1 MDQST
6 KGLQQLTSMFPGI
19 DAEVCEAVLSANNG
33 DMGASI
39 TTLLGM
45 SDPNFKSEEAIPIQ
59 ADDGFV
65 TSSSRLQIERDEEL
79 ARQLA
84 AEEDREYG
92 APPNPVNQQPQQQQ
106 SSPSG
111 FPDFSEELP
120 IIKEKIVQAADTT
133 KKKVKEWYD
142 KFKQSRDDQGQSN
155 TPLYTSLPGDEAD
168 NHILDEDFL
177 NNHSRRQ
184 NNPYISPLRS
194 RPEYGS
200 YGTDVTRDIDRHS
213 NREPIKIIRSDQNN
227 NSLINDLSEKE
238 VGEESVA
245 PYKIYDEETDIDN
258 SNESKQ
264 THRTEKVSTGGH
276 NAQDL
281 DDDFMKDSSK

>member
-6 KGLQQLTSMFPGI
+6 KDLEQLTSMFPGI

-33 DMGASI
+33 DMGESI

-59 ADDGFV
+59 TDDGFV

-79 ARQLA
+79 AKQLARQLA

-92 APPNPVNQQPQQQQ
+92 APPNPVSIDQK
-106 SSPSG
+106 
-111 FPDFSEELP
+111 ELP

-238 VGEESVA
+238 VDEESVA
-245 PYKIYDEETDIDN
+245 PYKIHDEATDVDN
-258 SNESKQ
+258 SDESKQ
-264 THRTEKVSTGGH
+264 THHTEKVSTGEH